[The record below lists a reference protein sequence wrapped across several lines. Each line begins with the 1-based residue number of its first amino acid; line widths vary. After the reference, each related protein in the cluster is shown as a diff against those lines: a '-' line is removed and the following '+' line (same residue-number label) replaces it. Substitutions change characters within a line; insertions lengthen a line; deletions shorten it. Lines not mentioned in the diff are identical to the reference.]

1 MATTLIDIGGTE
13 LAELHGQQ
21 VAWAAEQAAS
31 LEEYFA
37 AQGRPERVEGQWPC
51 VLVPVPVGA

>member
-37 AQGRPERVEGQWPC
+37 AQGRPERVEPAWPC
-51 VLVPVPVGA
+51 VPLLLPA